1 MEPRWSRHSH
11 WRRGWFRQNLVQ
23 IWYASLHSGSKCRTS
38 LCFSL
43 GSRYTICALC
53 KWYFL
58 NHQIFGAK
66 FKTTT
71 VACPRGLD
79 FVRRLVT
86 FKWKNNFR
94 YVVLS
99 YSLWKIQFKR
109 GKFKFQVVK
118 IVVIEFGIHMVDN
131 FSVQV
136 NTIIRSLRFLGPQM
150 ASFLLLALTI
160 R

>member
-1 MEPRWSRHSH
+1 MRENACVTAATNDDDDSVVKMEER
-11 WRRGWFRQNLVQ
+11 
-23 IWYASLHSGSKCRTS
+23 
-38 LCFSL
+38 
-43 GSRYTICALC
+43 
-53 KWYFL
+53 
-58 NHQIFGAK
+58 
-66 FKTTT
+66 
-71 VACPRGLD
+71 
-79 FVRRLVT
+79 
-86 FKWKNNFR
+86 
-94 YVVLS
+94 VL
-99 YSLWKIQFKR
+99 KIQFKR